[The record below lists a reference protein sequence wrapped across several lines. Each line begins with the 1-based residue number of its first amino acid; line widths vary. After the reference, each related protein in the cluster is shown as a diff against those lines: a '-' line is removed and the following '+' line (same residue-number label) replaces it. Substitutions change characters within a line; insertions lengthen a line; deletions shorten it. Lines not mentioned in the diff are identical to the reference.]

1 MGWYY
6 TLDVTCKILP
16 EHVDFISKKYIYNF
30 TIDSDEE
37 DDVPPI
43 SSLKKIYREILS
55 LWGPLDLNYF
65 HEHEL
70 GPDNTFTCQISKK
83 VINHRG
89 DLWEDLLTFVKE
101 ILVPLSSE
109 ITFCRIMSDDFGDRT
124 QLYTDLELRNGH
136 LNLQQLIKYLKHT
149 YDEDGDI
156 VETRIIY
163 KRSIKKLQAL
173 DLDRAYLGH

>member
-30 TIDSDEE
+30 TIDSDEDE
-37 DDVPPI
+37 DVPPI
-43 SSLKKIYREILS
+43 SSLKKIYREILDM
-55 LWGPLDLNYF
+55 WRPLHLNYF
-65 HEHEL
+65 REYEI
-70 GPDNTFTCQISKK
+70 GSDNIFTCQISKK
-83 VINHRG
+83 VNTYRG

-109 ITFCRIMSDDFGDRT
+109 ITYCRIMSDDFGDRT
-124 QLYTDLELRNGH
+124 QLYTDLELRGGR
-136 LNLQQLIKYLKHT
+136 LVLQPLIKTLKHI

-156 VETRIIY
+156 VETRITY
-163 KRSIKKLQAL
+163 KRSIKKSQGL